1 MPSQQTFRLGAF
13 NFLWGKYMKHR
24 VLIVLSIFLFSFH
37 APSASAAGRTPNAIV
52 NTILSGKGA
61 PKSSQGIDGDF
72 YIDTRS
78 LLIYGPKAKG
88 KWPTP
93 QNIQGPTGPS
103 GNDGKNGNDGKAI
116 SSASTSAG
124 PAGPQGPQGQQGIA
138 GPTGPSGFPGS
149 PGPQGEK
156 GDPGLPG
163 ATGSSGAQG
172 PAGATGAAGANGIT
186 KVTYGELIF
195 GDLSA
200 NAGSG
205 QSIQLGGF
213 KSRTSYLVHIK
224 IYMYQPNDATE
235 YYLPISFSANSD
247 TGTPIAYSSYV
258 VAHGYSYRSGTNRF
272 ENSIDAEVV
281 LDGSAM
287 NLDYEIALWVRSGR
301 STSGAQLVRIN
312 GNFTAIEVGSTQNH
326 A

>member
-1 MPSQQTFRLGAF
+1 
-13 NFLWGKYMKHR
+13 MKQR
-24 VLIVLSIFLFSFH
+24 ALFVLSILFISLPTPH
-37 APSASAAGRTPNAIV
+37 ASAAGRAPNAIV

-61 PKSSQGIDGDF
+61 PKSSQGVDGDF

-116 SSASTSAG
+116 SSTSTSAG
-124 PAGPQGPQGQQGIA
+124 PAGPQGPQGVA
-138 GPTGPSGFPGS
+138 GPAGATGFPGS

-163 ATGSSGAQG
+163 AAGSTGAQG

-205 QSIQLGGF
+205 QSIQLSGF
-213 KSRTSYLVHIK
+213 KARTSYLVHIK

-235 YYLPISFSANSD
+235 YYLPISFSATSD
-247 TGTPIAYSSYV
+247 TGTVVAQSSYV

-281 LDGSAM
+281 LDGSGM
-287 NLDYEIALWVRSGR
+287 NLDYEIGLWVNSGR
-301 STSGAQLVRIN
+301 STSGAQLVRIR
-312 GNFTAIEVGSTQNH
+312 GTFTAIEVGSTQNH